1 MMITQ
6 NDDKADMMVMEHK
19 NTVESAPSTS
29 LSLVLN
35 STEVGIGKQHHELRS
50 EDDLGSDDVKLDDEK
65 MRRGLPDDV
74 INDQGVNML
83 RSEAG
88 LMNTEVKIEACP
100 EPPSDDKL
108 SVNEIH
114 TRGDVDEQVA
124 ECVYKRGGWCYTHK
138 MYGDK
143 SVKKWSVWGQKR
155 DGTFGYLSRSS
166 TNYSC
171 RKNSAVVYRPD
182 IAIRSV

>member
-1 MMITQ
+1 
-6 NDDKADMMVMEHK
+6 
-19 NTVESAPSTS
+19 
-29 LSLVLN
+29 
-35 STEVGIGKQHHELRS
+35 
-50 EDDLGSDDVKLDDEK
+50 
-65 MRRGLPDDV
+65 
-74 INDQGVNML
+74 ML

-171 RKNSAVVYRPD
+171 RKNSAGVYRPD
-182 IAIRSV
+182 IAISQKTGNSAIGVGELSACTQVQGVKVKTGFEGGLQDGAGANTGESFD